1 MTIAATPV
9 RVGLVGAGQWAS
21 EMHAPLHASAGPTS
35 LAGVWARDP
44 DRAALLADHY
54 GVRAFRDLSALFKE
68 VDAIDFAVPPA
79 VQAKIAVLAADAGL
93 SLMLEKP
100 LAADLPGARELNTA
114 VCLNDVATIVAM
126 TRRYDP
132 TVDAFIHAAA
142 PLRNSLVGITA
153 MFLHGGLLPG
163 GFIGADERNGWRA
176 QLGVLADLGPHLID
190 VVDAASGPVV
200 TVQAEETPGEAVAL
214 TMRHEGGALSQLM
227 LSSRV
232 GTPASVFFVQ
242 LLGHNG
248 RLRLEDQPVDVVR
261 LRARMRQEF
270 ADAVR
275 SRSAVTVD
283 ARRAFQVQ
291 CIVEAAFESLRELGS
306 TRRIAY

>member
-1 MTIAATPV
+1 VTNDATPV

-35 LAGVWARDP
+35 LAGVWSRDP
-44 DRAALLADHY
+44 DRAESLADHF
-54 GVRAFRDLSALFKE
+54 GVRAFRDLAALFKE

-79 VQAKIAVLAADAGL
+79 VQAKIAVRAADAGL

-100 LAADLPGARELNTA
+100 LAADLHGARELNRA

-142 PLRNSLVGITA
+142 ALQDSLVGITA
-153 MFLHGGLLPG
+153 MFVHGGLLPR
-163 GFIGADERNGWRA
+163 GFIGADERSGWRV

-190 VVDAASGPVV
+190 VVDAVSGSVV
-200 TVQAEETPGEAVAL
+200 TVQAEESPGEAVAL

-232 GTPASVFFVQ
+232 GAPAPVFFVQ
-242 LLGHNG
+242 LLGHG
-248 RLRLEDQPVDVVR
+248 GGLRLEDQPVDVARV
-261 LRARMRQEF
+261 RARMRQEF

-275 SRSAVTVD
+275 SRAAVTVD
-283 ARRAFQVQ
+283 ARRAFHVQ
-291 CIVEAAFESLRELGS
+291 CVVEAAVDSLRERGT